1 MACRWRRSH
10 APRTG
15 RGLAIDATDR
25 GLAAEVIRTRYDT
38 RSKTRSTSPEE
49 RAILKAPSTYVVS
62 KTPASLA
69 IPGQWQR
76 RDGLGRF
83 ADARAIYFDSF

>member
-1 MACRWRRSH
+1 MACRWRRSQ

-38 RSKTRSTSPEE
+38 RSKTRSTSPRGACYPQGAVDVRRVEDSGLAGYARE
-49 RAILKAPSTYVVS
+49 R
-62 KTPASLA
+62 
-69 IPGQWQR
+69 QR